1 MSHVRQQIR
10 EAFGS
15 ACTSLSTTGSNVF
28 QSRVY
33 PMESSG
39 VPGLC
44 IYTVTE
50 TTSDVSQ
57 EIGGASRLI
66 SRSLTV
72 RVEGYAQETTNLDDK
87 LDTISAEVETAV
99 ANSSDIDAL
108 ITDLSLASTEIAYT
122 GEADQLIG
130 VVTLEYAVIYT
141 SAFNDPEIAKG

>member
-10 EAFGS
+10 EAFGT
-15 ACTSLSTTGSNVF
+15 ACTSLATTGSNVF

-33 PMESSG
+33 PMEASG

-44 IYTVTE
+44 IYTMTE
-50 TTSDVSQ
+50 SVSDVSQ

-72 RVEGYAQETTNLDDK
+72 RVEGYAQESANLDDK

-99 ANSSDIDAL
+99 ANSSDINAL

-130 VVTLEYAVIYT
+130 VVTMEFAVLYT
-141 SAFNDPEIAKG
+141 TAFNDPETAKG

>member
-1 MSHVRQQIR
+1 
-10 EAFGS
+10 
-15 ACTSLSTTGSNVF
+15 
-28 QSRVY
+28 
-33 PMESSG
+33 MESSG

-72 RVEGYAQETTNLDDK
+72 RVEGYAQETANLDDK